1 MSNIIKNG
9 FTTTMDDCINAATVA
24 EALTAQNKYI
34 EEHAVQGP
42 QGEPGPQGNPGK
54 DGTDGPAN
62 VLSIGSV
69 TKGENAEVSITG
81 EAPAQVLNFVL
92 PKGDRGPQGD
102 PGPQGEPGRDG
113 ISFNYMGSWTE
124 NNDYHVNDV
133 VKSDGDLYICILD
146 IAESVIKPT
155 QDATHWS
162 LFLSGGGTTLKWKTV
177 TPQGSAYILDGEK
190 AVAFKSN
197 IRFTFNYNDKT
208 YNCNLATL
216 NILGKYKS
224 LDAILGGEG
233 IGFASSGSE
242 IIPVYIDVGLKHAE
256 GTGVEQYYIKLFS
269 VIANLFGTFAD
280 VTEACNIPISPA
292 ENGIEVLT
300 YE

>member
-9 FTTTMDDCINAATVA
+9 FTTTMDDCVNAATVA

-34 EEHAVQGP
+34 EEHAVPGP
-42 QGEPGPQGNPGK
+42 QGEPGPTGA
-54 DGTDGPAN
+54 TGPAN

-69 TKGENAEVSITG
+69 TKGKNAEVTVTG

-92 PKGDRGPQGD
+92 PQGD
-102 PGPQGEPGRDG
+102 PGPQGTPGQQGEPGVG
-113 ISFNYMGSWTE
+113 FNYMGSWAE
-124 NNDYHVNDV
+124 DNVYHENDV
-133 VKSDGDLYICILD
+133 VKSDGDLYICILA
-146 IAESVIKPT
+146 ITGSSTKPAL
-155 QDATHWS
+155 DATHWS
-162 LFLSGGGTTLKWKTV
+162 LFLSSGGTTLKWKTV
-177 TPQGSAYILDGEK
+177 TPQGKAYFLVGEK

-197 IRFTFNYNDKT
+197 IAFTFNYNDKT
-208 YNCNLATL
+208 YNCNLAPL
-216 NILGKYKS
+216 NMLGKYIG

-242 IIPVYIDVGLKHAE
+242 IIPVYINVGLKRAE
-256 GTGVEQYYIKLFS
+256 GTGVEQYYIKLFT

-280 VTEACNIPISPA
+280 VTATCNIPISPA
-292 ENGIEVLT
+292 ENRIDVLT